1 MMPFLMQRPVEINEA
16 SATSEVQHDST
27 IALENGNVKLTLGNA
42 GFIGCRVRVIG
53 AMQDGTGYVEY
64 TAASGAKQ
72 TRNIMADNE
81 RMRFAEM
88 GMNAG
93 NALEDKLPFKIVLMN
108 PDGGAP
114 QPHAHI
120 MEKGRSGKEV
130 GAFIITPNPPRT
142 IKDLIPY
149 TVGKH
154 KGLVNVPDKWKE
166 MIVKWAPCQSY
177 RDPLRTNWERL
188 AFVFEDNAYM
198 TRVDL

>member
-1 MMPFLMQRPVEINEA
+1 MYIMNEA
-16 SATSEVQHDST
+16 FGLDTHGKT
-27 IALENGNVKLTLGNA
+27 RLE
-42 GFIGCRVRVIG
+42 
-53 AMQDGTGYVEY
+53 
-64 TAASGAKQ
+64 
-72 TRNIMADNE
+72 
-81 RMRFAEM
+81 EM

-114 QPHAHI
+114 KPHAHI
-120 MEKGRSGKEV
+120 MEKGRSRKEV
-130 GAFIITPNPPRT
+130 GAFVITTNPPQT
-142 IKDLIPY
+142 VKDLVPY

-154 KGLVNVPDKWKE
+154 KGLKNVPSEWME
-166 MIVKWAPCQSY
+166 MIVKWAPCRSY